1 MPGKY
6 EQFIN
11 FLTNPIF
18 LSGLFSWLGAQL
30 LKTFINL
37 LYGRIKSLKQL
48 FEYMVWKTGGM
59 PSSHSALVTSVTT
72 AIGFNDGIN
81 SSVFMVSMIVT
92 FITIRDAVGVRR
104 SSGMQAHKLNDIGK
118 ELESKNVIEEYKPIK
133 EVDGHTPMQVIL
145 GALLG
150 FLIGLSMSLLK

>member
-81 SSVFMVSMIVT
+81 SGAFMVSLIVT

>member
-81 SSVFMVSMIVT
+81 SSVFMVSLIVT